1 MEICIGS
8 DHRGFDLKNS
18 IIKYLLGRDDS
29 IQINDLGCFYNI
41 RCDYNDIVHKMH
53 LAIQNFGILICNT
66 GIGMSICANK
76 YKNIRAALCLNT
88 DMAKLSREHVD
99 SNVLV
104 LPAKYISIQDSN
116 SIVDIFLK
124 STLIDDPFYLNRI
137 KKIKKV
143 LQ

>member
-18 IIKYLLGRDDS
+18 IIKYLFGKED
-29 IQINDLGCFYNI
+29 IQVNDLGCFCNT

-53 LAIQNFGILICNT
+53 LAIQHFGILICNT
-66 GIGMSICANK
+66 GIGMSVCANK

-88 DMAKLSREHVD
+88 DMAQLSREHID
-99 SNVLV
+99 CNVLV
-104 LPAKYISIQDSN
+104 LPAKYISIEDSN
-116 SIVDIFLK
+116 FIVDIFLK
-124 STLIDDPFYLNRI
+124 SNLIADPFYLNRI
-137 KKIKKV
+137 KKVKKV